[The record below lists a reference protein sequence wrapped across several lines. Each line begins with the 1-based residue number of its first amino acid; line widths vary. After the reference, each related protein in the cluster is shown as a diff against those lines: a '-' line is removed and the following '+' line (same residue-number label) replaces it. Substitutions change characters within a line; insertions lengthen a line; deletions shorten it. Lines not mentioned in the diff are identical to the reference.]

1 MTAEDAGR
9 AELTLDA
16 IEHQSDVSGGTMV
29 VCTLQSNWGHGRSM
43 PVITHIESKGGI
55 LDNDTWSGVD
65 AIAQQTNC
73 IACKGAGLYLALTRE
88 G

>member
-1 MTAEDAGR
+1 
-9 AELTLDA
+9 
-16 IEHQSDVSGGTMV
+16 
-29 VCTLQSNWGHGRSM
+29 M